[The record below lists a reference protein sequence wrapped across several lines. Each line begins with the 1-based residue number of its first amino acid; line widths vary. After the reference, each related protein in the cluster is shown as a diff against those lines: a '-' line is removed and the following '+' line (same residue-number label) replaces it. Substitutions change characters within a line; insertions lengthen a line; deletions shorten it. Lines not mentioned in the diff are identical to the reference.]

1 MAPAAIGW
9 STGWPPLLAALVTG
23 ASARDADPRVTTGGG
38 LKAIEQRTDARPAA
52 LRPRRLVGRDRET
65 ADVTDLVLSSPVTTL
80 IGPGGVGKTALAMT
94 AAAACADSF
103 PDGVIAVW
111 LASLRSADLV
121 GAEVAAAL
129 GLPKSGG
136 RSYEEALSEWLADRD
151 ILLLLDN
158 CEHVVSA
165 VGDLVDALTARLPRL
180 RILATSR
187 EPLWVDGEGCYR
199 LAPLPVVAADA
210 SIEEVDASPAV
221 QLFRER
227 AGARLRDPLSTERAS
242 RLVGEI
248 CRRLDG
254 LPLAIELAA
263 ARATGLDLRDI
274 TAHLDDLFNLL
285 PQAARRADGGHR
297 SLRATVEWSDTLLTE
312 EERRL
317 LSRLGVFA
325 GGFDLPAIKGICA
338 TEGQSAAQIAHLTAR
353 LVEKSLLMKAGD
365 EGRYQLLET
374 IRQYAIETLSAAGAL
389 DAVRDRHARWFLEAA
404 LHEAAHLTTGPE
416 RPRIEALTQAEDNVR
431 VAMDRL
437 IDIAPEEA
445 LALAA
450 NLTMFWWVQGK
461 HKEGMRWLDRAL
473 SAAAGAPP
481 ELRAFG
487 LFGKAFLF
495 VHDTDDW
502 AAAAPL
508 FDQGIAEIGDVASP
522 VLAFLQCLRGEC
534 DAITGSPQSA
544 IARTRAGLEIISRFP
559 DKWGQ
564 SVARWNAGYALLSAG
579 DVEGAMA
586 CFEEVADPDSGNQ
599 ALIRLVAYQSLGE
612 IWERRDAPARA
623 HPLYEAALR
632 LRREIGAVRLG
643 AVHGS
648 LPQGLLAVAR
658 NAAKLGQREAAA
670 ILLHEALPL
679 AEQMREEATATAI
692 RSLLGQM
699 AGVIRARTGTLR
711 PEGGVWRV
719 EFDGVRA
726 HVPDAKGLWHL
737 RELLARPHEPVSAV
751 SLIAMHSEA
760 PLPVGDAGPQLDRE
774 ALRQYRR
781 RLADLDRDMAEAE
794 EHHDAGRATKVGGE
808 REALLGELARAT
820 GLGGRSRRIG
830 SSAEKAR
837 LNVTRTIRHAMKQL
851 AEVAPELGAHLDE
864 SIATGASCCY
874 EPSGEVV
881 WTT

>member
-1 MAPAAIGW
+1 MN
-9 STGWPPLLAALVTG
+9 
-23 ASARDADPRVTTGGG
+23 
-38 LKAIEQRTDARPAA
+38 
-52 LRPRRLVGRDRET
+52 
-65 ADVTDLVLSSPVTTL
+65 DVTRTNQGHGLETPGGKGIPECQQRPQPRTTWLGHARLPTTL

-94 AAAACADSF
+94 VAAACAESF

-111 LASLRSADLV
+111 LASLRSAELV

-136 RSYEEALSEWLADRD
+136 RSYEDALSEWLADRD

-158 CEHVVSA
+158 CEHVVPA
-165 VGDLVDALTARLPRL
+165 VADLVDALTARLPRL

-199 LAPLPVVAADA
+199 LAPLPVVPADA
-210 SIEEVDASPAV
+210 SFEEVAASPAV

-227 AGARLRDPLSTERAS
+227 AGARMRAPLGTERAS

-254 LPLAIELAA
+254 LPLAIELTA
-263 ARATGLDLRDI
+263 ARATGLDLQDI

-285 PQAARRADGGHR
+285 PQPARRADGGQR

-312 EERRL
+312 QERRL

-325 GGFDLPAIKGICA
+325 GGFDLSAIKGICA
-338 TEGQSAAQIAHLTAR
+338 TEGQTAAQIAHLTAR

-374 IRQYAIETLSAAGAL
+374 IRQYAIENLTAAGEI
-389 DAVRDRHARWFLEAA
+389 DPVRDRHARWFLDAA
-404 LHEAAHLTTGPE
+404 LHEAVNLATGPE
-416 RPRIEALTQAEDNVR
+416 RPRIEALIRAEDNVR
-431 VAMDRL
+431 VALDRL

-473 SAAAGAPP
+473 GAAAGAQP

-487 LFGKAFLF
+487 LFSTAFLF

-508 FDQGIAEIGDVASP
+508 FDQGIAVVSSPVGASPAAPPVAAP
-522 VLAFLQCLRGEC
+522 VLAYLLCLRGEC
-534 DAITGSPQSA
+534 DAIAGASKSA
-544 IARTRAGLEIISRFP
+544 VARTQEGLAIISRFP

-564 SVARWNAGYALLSAG
+564 AVARWNVGYALLSAG
-579 DVEGAMA
+579 DVEGAIA
-586 CFEEVADPDSGNQ
+586 AFEEIAEPAKGNQ
-599 ALIRLVAYQSLGE
+599 ALIRLIAYQSLGE
-612 IWERRDAPARA
+612 IWEKRGVPDRARS
-623 HPLYEAALR
+623 LYEAALR

-643 AVHGS
+643 SVHGS

-658 NAAKLGQREAAA
+658 NTARLGQREAAA
-670 ILLHEALPL
+670 TLLREALPL
-679 AEQMREEATATAI
+679 AEQMREETTAALI
-692 RSLLGQM
+692 RTLLGQTTGTRP
-699 AGVIRARTGTLR
+699 AHAGTLR

-719 EFDGVRA
+719 ELDGESA
-726 HVPDAKGLWHL
+726 HVADAKGLWHL

-751 SLIAMHSEA
+751 SLIAMHSAAARRRRWSAAGSGSLATVPEAACRSRSGHGRGGEA
-760 PLPVGDAGPQLDRE
+760 PGLRPRHE
-774 ALRQYRR
+774 ARR
-781 RLADLDRDMAEAE
+781 R
-794 EHHDAGRATKVGGE
+794 
-808 REALLGELARAT
+808 ARGA
-820 GLGGRSRRIG
+820 
-830 SSAEKAR
+830 AR
-837 LNVTRTIRHAMKQL
+837 
-851 AEVAPELGAHLDE
+851 
-864 SIATGASCCY
+864 
-874 EPSGEVV
+874 
-881 WTT
+881 